1 MPHILLLAMENAIK
15 KYSMNNGKWF
25 FDDYKAVKVV
35 ANNSRI
41 LFQRKGNKYTRGL
54 GISKDA
60 FLKMEDVS
68 IVPDMRIELEPEVWL
83 TNYGKSI
90 HMVKYCLTRDK
101 KRCNGGFFTF
111 TPKEWNYFWTSIR
124 QKVINHFDK

>member
-1 MPHILLLAMENAIK
+1 MELT
-15 KYSMNNGKWF
+15 NNGKWF
-25 FDDYKAVKVV
+25 FNDHKVVKV
-35 ANNSRI
+35 AKNSHVI
-41 LFQRKGNKYTRGL
+41 FQRKGNKYTRGL

-60 FLKMEDVS
+60 FFKMEDVT
-68 IVPDMRIELEPEVWL
+68 IVPSMRIELEPEVWL
-83 TNYGKSI
+83 INYGRSV

-124 QKVINHFDK
+124 QNIIKHFHE